1 MGRTRKMLWACM
13 ESLQLQ
19 HIYVTTTTTTTS
31 KVTVVTSKVTV
42 VTTSHYEYATMT
54 SMTLRQLDYSV
65 TAQLRGLVTHCQY
78 TEDEKRKHK
87 S

>member
-31 KVTVVTSKVTV
+31 KVTVVT
-42 VTTSHYEYATMT
+42 TSHYEYDTMT